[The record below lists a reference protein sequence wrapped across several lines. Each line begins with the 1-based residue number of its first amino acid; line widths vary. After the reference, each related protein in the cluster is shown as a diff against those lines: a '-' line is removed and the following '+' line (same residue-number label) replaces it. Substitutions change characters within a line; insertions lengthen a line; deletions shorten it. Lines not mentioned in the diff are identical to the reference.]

1 MKKILLALVL
11 MTSVSFV
18 SRAQNSKQAPKTDNV
33 DPVQYSEKL
42 SRALQIAVNLNEDQY
57 RQVFDINMRTFNEI
71 REAKNSER
79 AAERIASIRA
89 AKNDE
94 LKRILTTEQFSKM
107 LEWNKTR
114 KEEAAIEYKDRMIE
128 KQAQK
133 AKSNAKPTK

>member
-1 MKKILLALVL
+1 MKKIFLATLT
-11 MTSVSFV
+11 MACVSFV
-18 SRAQNSKQAPKTDNV
+18 AQAQNTKQTPKIDNV

-57 RQVFDINMRTFNEI
+57 RQVFDLNMRTFNEI

-79 AAERIASIRA
+79 AGDRIASIRA
-89 AKNDE
+89 AKDDE
-94 LKRILTTEQFSKM
+94 LKRILNTEQYAKM

-128 KQAQK
+128 KHALK
-133 AKSNAKPTK
+133 AKTNQKK